1 MGSDDDDD
9 DQWRDDVMDG
19 SVTAFATSTIT
30 ESAINNPLHV
40 IIIIMSQ
47 RISEQTGD
55 W

>member
-1 MGSDDDDD
+1 
-9 DQWRDDVMDG
+9 MDG